1 MNNQTNQQVTDAVRR
16 NLALLTQL
24 RWLAVGGQLVTI
36 LIVDHFY
43 EISLPIAPLLAAILL
58 LIAVN
63 FITLFMLRRRGVGL
77 EYALFIALLFDIAA
91 LTWQLHFTGGLKN
104 PFAAL
109 FLLQIV
115 IGAMVLRPIA
125 SWAMVLAALIAL
137 AILSVESV
145 PLNLPPAL
153 NESAFD
159 LYLKGSFVCFTLIAI
174 LLVAFVTRIARNLRD
189 RDAALAEIRQRAAEE
204 DHIVRMGLLASGAA
218 HELGTPLATL
228 SVLVSDFRAMPE
240 LGSMSA
246 LNEDLDDMEA
256 AVQRCKAIVSGILMS
271 AGEARGEA
279 PERTTMRTFLNDII
293 DEWHVAR
300 GLSTLEFQDNFG
312 PDIAIV
318 ADRALRQAIG
328 NVIDNAVDV
337 SPQWIGITAARDES
351 ALLLSVA
358 DRGPGFAADIRAG
371 FGRPYRSTKGKTGG
385 GLGLFLLV
393 NVIRKMGGEVRAD
406 NRDEGGAIVTIRLP
420 FAAIA
425 YPGKQQQ

>member
-43 EISLPIAPLLAAILL
+43 EISLPIVPLLAAILL

-125 SWAMVLAALIAL
+125 SWAMVVAALIAL

-174 LLVAFVTRIARNLRD
+174 LLVAFVTRVARNLRD

-240 LGSMSA
+240 LGSMSV

-293 DEWHVAR
+293 DEWRVAR